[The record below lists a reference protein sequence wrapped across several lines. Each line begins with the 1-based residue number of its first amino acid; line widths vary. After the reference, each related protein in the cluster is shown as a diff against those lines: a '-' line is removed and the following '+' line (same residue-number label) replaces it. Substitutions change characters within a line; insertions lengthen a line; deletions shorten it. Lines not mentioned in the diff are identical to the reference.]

1 MSVLACQTD
10 AKSWPEPLT
19 WKPSRWVIPSG
30 TAGKE
35 AFYQPSDNT
44 YFPWSDGPQ
53 NCPGKKFAEVEFV
66 AVLAYLLKD
75 HRLRIKQHEGE
86 SWALALERLSS
97 TINDVNM
104 GMLLRMK
111 DADRVRLQYTRT

>member
-1 MSVLACQTD
+1 M
-10 AKSWPEPLT
+10 
-19 WKPSRWVIPSG
+19 
-30 TAGKE
+30 
-35 AFYQPSDNT
+35 
-44 YFPWSDGPQ
+44 
-53 NCPGKKFAEVEFV
+53 

-86 SWALALERLSS
+86 GLALALERLSR

-104 GMLLRMK
+104 EMLLRMK